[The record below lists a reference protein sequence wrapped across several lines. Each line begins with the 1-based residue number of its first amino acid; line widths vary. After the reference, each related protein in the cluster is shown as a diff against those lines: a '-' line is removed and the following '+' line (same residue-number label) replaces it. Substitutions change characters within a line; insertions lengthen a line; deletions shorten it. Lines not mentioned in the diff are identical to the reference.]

1 MLRIFHKSNR
11 IAIDV
16 AVDVSLDVNVAQPTN
31 QTTRLASDLEHGHG
45 ALGVPLGQDASAIVP
60 TASSGPA
67 TVTSSAPTSAIG
79 ACVPEEVVRVF
90 FSTFVTI
97 FLAELGDKTQVATLL
112 MSAESHQPWVVF
124 AGAASA
130 LIATSLVGVLVG
142 QWLYRV
148 LPPKRLEKATGMILA
163 LVAVLLFMDV
173 AGM

>member
-1 MLRIFHKSNR
+1 MTVELS
-11 IAIDV
+11 A
-16 AVDVSLDVNVAQPTN
+16 N
-31 QTTRLASDLEHGHG
+31 QTALLTSDLERGNG
-45 ALGVPLGQDASAIVP
+45 AQVAQLGQTSAIVS

-67 TVTSSAPTSAIG
+67 TGRTSAIG

-112 MSAESHQPWVVF
+112 ISAESHQPWVVF

-130 LIATSLVGVLVG
+130 LIATSLVGVLLG
-142 QWLYRV
+142 QWLYRL
-148 LPPKRLEKATGMILA
+148 LPPRRLEQATGTILA